1 LYQSNGW
8 FFIHKKN
15 SMRKITFLAIFFIT
29 SLAVTAQETPSVGF
43 MFSRITTAQRLAMPT
58 TIAKGVHVFDTD
70 TNSDWFYNG
79 SSWVQNAT
87 AGMASKWTNN
97 AGKVSLTNQSNGTTA
112 RTASNRL
119 EITDTGDLYTGGG
132 LVPTTGFIELGQ
144 DNATGGD
151 RNSYLDFHAK
161 DGTDYDA
168 RLIRNAGTNGSLS
181 LVNQGSGGLFLG
193 NNGAN
198 QMLINA
204 SGNVGIGTST
214 PGSDVGMSG
223 GLTINGT
230 NSTQF
235 TIQKNG
241 VSGLAINTSNSTTGD
256 VDFFDRVGGTFNRA
270 ITLNSGRV
278 GIGTSTPTGKLQI
291 NNSLGYFSV
300 DDSGV
305 SQARFVAGAFGSMI
319 RNDGGSTYFL
329 LTNVNDQNGGWNSL
343 RPFTINNATGDVYL
357 ANSSG
362 NVGIGT
368 ASPAQKLQVNGN
380 IKVNGIVD
388 RFNRTGSAGQI
399 LINDGSG
406 LKWEVPTNVVRTTEI
421 GVISSTGSNDP
432 LTVINSY
439 TGTYIDLGP
448 GKWMVNGVFLIGFTT
463 ALANGEGYWIRTSL
477 SDSNTILSPSI
488 DIMGGTLISGSLMGP
503 AYYGTVSGSIII
515 NNSSATVKRYYYYRT
530 NTNTFGTGVTSKQLS
545 GFGSSGWNE
554 NNLFA
559 IPIE

>member
-1 LYQSNGW
+1 
-8 FFIHKKN
+8 
-15 SMRKITFLAIFFIT
+15 MRKITFLAIFFIT